1 MKIRKDFV
9 TNSSSASYIIC
20 FARVADKDKA
30 QVIIDK
36 HNIDVFSNEEIAK
49 KMCFGELGADWA
61 GALIFG
67 VDKVLDENPDSSFIV
82 IEGCNEAGYD
92 DDYEPVYDYN
102 FYEDAAIEDITEG
115 NGFADISVASG
126 EGRDG

>member
-1 MKIRKDFV
+1 MKIREDFV

-20 FARVADKDKA
+20 FAKVADKDKA
-30 QVIIDK
+30 QTIIDK
-36 HNIDVFSNEEIAK
+36 HDIDVFTNEEIAK

-67 VDKVLDENPDSSFIV
+67 VDKVLEENPDSNFII
-82 IEGCNEAGYD
+82 IEGYNEAGYD
-92 DDYEPVYDYN
+92 EDYEPVYDYN
-102 FYEDAAIEDITEG
+102 FSEDAAIEDITEA
-115 NGFADISVASG
+115 NGFANISVASG

>member
-30 QVIIDK
+30 QAIIDK

-82 IEGCNEAGYD
+82 IEGCNEAEYD

>member
-1 MKIRKDFV
+1 MKIREDFV

-20 FARVADKDKA
+20 FAKVADKDKA
-30 QVIIDK
+30 QAIIDK
-36 HNIDVFSNEEIAK
+36 HDIDVFTNEEIAK

-67 VDKVLDENPDSSFIV
+67 VDKVLEENPDSNFIV
-82 IEGCNEAGYD
+82 IEGYNEAGYD
-92 DDYEPVYDYN
+92 EDYEPVYDYN
-102 FYEDAAIEDITEG
+102 FSEDAAIEDITEA
-115 NGFADISVASG
+115 NGFTNISVASG

>member
-20 FARVADKDKA
+20 FARIADKDKA
-30 QVIIDK
+30 QAIIDK
-36 HNIDVFSNEEIAK
+36 HDIDVFSNEEIAK

-82 IEGCNEAGYD
+82 IEGYNEAGYD